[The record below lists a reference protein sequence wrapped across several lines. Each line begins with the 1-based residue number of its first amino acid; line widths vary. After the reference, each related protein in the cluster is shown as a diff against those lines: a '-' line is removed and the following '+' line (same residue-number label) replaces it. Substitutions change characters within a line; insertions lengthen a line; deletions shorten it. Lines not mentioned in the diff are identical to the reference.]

1 MQEERLL
8 RKIEELLD
16 KRFDARF
23 GAIGKR
29 FDSIDQRF
37 DSIDLRFE
45 FMENR
50 QDVLF
55 TEVYAI
61 KEYMM
66 ENMATKAELYGV
78 RDELMIHIDGLYKRT
93 GDLDHES
100 VANRNRSERLETRVT
115 RVETHLG
122 LS

>member
-8 RKIEELLD
+8 RKITEL
-16 KRFDARF
+16 FDGRF
-23 GAIGKR
+23 GVIGKR
-29 FDSIDQRF
+29 FDAIDR
-37 DSIDLRFE
+37 RFE
-45 FMENR
+45 AVDRRFESMETR

-55 TEVYAI
+55 TEVHAI

-100 VANRNRSERLETRVT
+100 VANRNRSERMETRVT